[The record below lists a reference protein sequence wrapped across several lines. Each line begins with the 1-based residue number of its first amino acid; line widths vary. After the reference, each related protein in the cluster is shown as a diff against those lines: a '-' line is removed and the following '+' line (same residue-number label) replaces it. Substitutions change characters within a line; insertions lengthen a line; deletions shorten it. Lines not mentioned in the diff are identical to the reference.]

1 MPYVS
6 AVLDSLLQRLWVMSK
21 ILIYI
26 YIYINTHTFNTYI
39 CIRYVCANDKFC
51 AFPEMCL
58 EKKGEKGWWVSK
70 NWDETAVNCILSLIS
85 YLQCKKNCCQRS
97 CANKYIKLYMGFVY
111 IYIYNWWWCFPA
123 SLPKRSSHIYIYMKD
138 KGGCVTSPVSINKLF
153 LTKPICERMLQ
164 YIYIF
169 SHNWQ

>member
-58 EKKGEKGWWVSK
+58 EKKEKKGWWVSK

-111 IYIYNWWWCFPA
+111 IYIYIYIYIYNWWWCFPA
-123 SLPKRSSHIYIYMKD
+123 SLPKRSSHIYIY
-138 KGGCVTSPVSINKLF
+138 I
-153 LTKPICERMLQ
+153 
-164 YIYIF
+164 YIYIYIQF
-169 SHNWQ
+169 VEKNLPKHKTIYIYIYIYMYIGYI